1 MGPLDLVDRLG
12 DDRFSAIRSRAS
24 RIRMKAGQT
33 LFFQHDPGDAL
44 YIVESGMVEVSVTAS
59 NGKKLSLNLL
69 QEGDVFGEIAALD
82 GGERTATVSVVEDS
96 ILLAVERK
104 ILLDTLEKEP
114 EIAIQIIEILC
125 NRLRWISQQVED
137 LGLLSIESRLASRLI
152 FLYGKVAD
160 KSGRMKIS
168 QGELADFLGVT
179 RESTNKVL
187 QDWRVQ
193 GLIDITRGSIR
204 VIDHDALVK
213 IAES

>member
-1 MGPLDLVDRLG
+1 
-12 DDRFSAIRSRAS
+12 
-24 RIRMKAGQT
+24 
-33 LFFQHDPGDAL
+33 
-44 YIVESGMVEVSVTAS
+44 
-59 NGKKLSLNLL
+59 
-69 QEGDVFGEIAALD
+69 
-82 GGERTATVSVVEDS
+82 
-96 ILLAVERK
+96 ERK

-204 VIDHDALVK
+204 VIDYDALVK
-213 IAES
+213 IAET